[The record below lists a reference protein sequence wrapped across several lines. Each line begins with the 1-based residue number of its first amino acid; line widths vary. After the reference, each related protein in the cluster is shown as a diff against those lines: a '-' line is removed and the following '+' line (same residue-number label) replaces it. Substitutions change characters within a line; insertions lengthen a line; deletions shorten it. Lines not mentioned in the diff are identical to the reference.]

1 MFLSLSGAI
10 WDVDTLELNKCLN
23 HTDKF
28 ERGSEDIFEFRL
40 PPLGNLLSAKV
51 MHDNSGLTNADVCCP
66 PHVFQFVASCVP
78 LLTLTL
84 HQWHLKEIEIVD
96 TRNGQSF
103 TFACGQWLSREI
115 AERKRPGR
123 HSLSR
128 SDDVQLERVGDS
140 DSDVR
145 VSLVIEQPAIS
156 STPILYRLCML

>member
-1 MFLSLSGAI
+1 MFLSLSG
-10 WDVDTLELNKCLN
+10 TLRSEEAFELDKCLN

-66 PHVFQFVASCVP
+66 PRVFQFVASCVP